1 MTRISWVYDASLPSV
16 GPEPGTPTQAMAL
29 LDSGNA
35 EFASLRPGA
44 DEPHVH
50 RVSASELGFGA
61 VPGVAPA
68 QTPFAALL
76 GCADARAPLEL
87 VFMQSANDL
96 FAVRVAGNV
105 LGSEC
110 VGSLDYAVANLAS
123 VRLLAVIGHTGCG
136 AVTAAVEAYL
146 DPTAYLGI
154 SGNLP
159 LRAIVDAIL
168 PAVRAA
174 DRSLQAVHGA
184 DVQHLPGF
192 RAALVDTAV
201 VLNAAGGAEAIAD
214 LFSARLGGSLGVA
227 FGVYDLATRT
237 VGLPAAPQAGFVWQ
251 PGLVVPPEGEQFPD
265 LVTRVA
271 QSEYVRALLRAREP
285 AAR

>member
-16 GPEPGTPTQAMAL
+16 GQEPANPSEAMAL

-35 EFASLRPGA
+35 EFAALRPGA

-50 RVSASELGFGA
+50 RVSAAELGFGS

-110 VGSLDYAVANLAS
+110 VGSLDYAVENLMS

-136 AVTAAVEAYL
+136 AVTAAVDAYL
-146 DPTAYLGI
+146 DPTTYLGV

-174 DRSLQAVHGA
+174 DRSLQAVHGPE
-184 DVQHLPGF
+184 VQHLPGF
-192 RAALVDTAV
+192 RAALIDTAV
-201 VLNAAGGAEAIAD
+201 VINAAGGAQAVAG
-214 LFSARLGGSLGVA
+214 LFSARLGESLGVA

-237 VGLPAAPQAGFVWQ
+237 VGLPAAPQAGIVWQ
-251 PGLVVPPEGEQFPD
+251 PGLVVPPQGEQFPD
-265 LVTRVA
+265 VAARVA
-271 QSEYVRALLRAREP
+271 QSGYVHSLLAPRQLAGS
-285 AAR
+285 